1 MRFGKNV
8 GLLSCQK
15 LEISLTTK
23 SSHFGATYYLER
35 NSETE
40 NYWSLMK
47 SRQEIPSLLST
58 QVYIFQPF
66 HKGFIVLKFDDTQV
80 AILKTKTIKL
90 ITNKICYISLL

>member
-1 MRFGKNV
+1 
-8 GLLSCQK
+8 
-15 LEISLTTK
+15 
-23 SSHFGATYYLER
+23 
-35 NSETE
+35 
-40 NYWSLMK
+40 MK

-80 AILKTKTIKL
+80 AILKTKTVKL